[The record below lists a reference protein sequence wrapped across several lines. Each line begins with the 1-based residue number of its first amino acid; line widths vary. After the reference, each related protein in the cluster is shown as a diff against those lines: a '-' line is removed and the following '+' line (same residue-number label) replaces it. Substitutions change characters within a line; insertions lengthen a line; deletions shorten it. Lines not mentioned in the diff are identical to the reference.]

1 MAIARLHQDIPTAHE
16 HHHRREASRNCALSP
31 DLYGTKNMTFK
42 YSVTL
47 PITGSHKI
55 QRFTSWAN
63 KHAPG
68 MEFRLPPQ
76 TPIKTET
83 MTVRLKSLE
92 DRQLVL
98 QKLAEERL

>member
-1 MAIARLHQDIPTAHE
+1 
-16 HHHRREASRNCALSP
+16 
-31 DLYGTKNMTFK
+31 MTFK

-55 QRFTSWAN
+55 QRFTTWARE
-63 KHAPG
+63 HAPDL
-68 MEFRLPPQ
+68 EFSLPPQ

-92 DRQLVL
+92 DRQMVL
-98 QKLAEERL
+98 QKLAEARL

>member
-1 MAIARLHQDIPTAHE
+1 
-16 HHHRREASRNCALSP
+16 
-31 DLYGTKNMTFK
+31 MTFK

-55 QRFTSWAN
+55 QRFTTWARE
-63 KHAPG
+63 HAPG
-68 MEFRLPPQ
+68 LEFSLPPQ

-92 DRQLVL
+92 DRQMVL
-98 QKLAEERL
+98 QKLAEVRL

>member
-1 MAIARLHQDIPTAHE
+1 
-16 HHHRREASRNCALSP
+16 
-31 DLYGTKNMTFK
+31 MTFK

-47 PITGSHKI
+47 PITGSHKV
-55 QRFTSWAN
+55 QRFTAWAQ

-68 MEFRLPPQ
+68 LEFNLPPQ

-92 DRQLVL
+92 DRQTILER
-98 QKLAEERL
+98 LAEVRL